1 MTNTTLLLSTIK
13 SVLGE
18 GKPTSKNNY
27 SFKCPN
33 GCYPSKYKLEIN
45 LDTQQYHCWICDMKG
60 KSVLS
65 LFKKINVSK
74 DKIDELLLIL
84 PKNNNNPNN
93 IVVKNIEEINLPK
106 EFKSLNNI
114 NDNSFSK
121 KKALSYLRS
130 RGINELDI
138 IKYNLGYCE
147 EGPYKDRIIIP
158 SYDKNGK
165 LNYFT
170 SRTFDKNN
178 PIKYK
183 NPSFSRDIIP
193 FELFINW
200 ELPIILCEGPLDAIA
215 IKRNVIP
222 LMGKNIQPS
231 LMKKIVTS
239 SVKKIYIA
247 LDNDAIKQ
255 ALNFCEQLLNE
266 GKEIYLVET
275 DKKDPNELGFVEFTK
290 IIQNTYE
297 LKFSDLIE
305 KKLNTI

>member
-33 GCYPSKYKLEIN
+33 GCYPSKYKLEVNI
-45 LDTQQYHCWICDMKG
+45 DTQQYHCWICDMKG
-60 KSVLS
+60 KSILS
-65 LFKKINVSK
+65 LFKKIKVSSE
-74 DKIDELLLIL
+74 KIDELLLIL
-84 PKNNNNPNN
+84 PKEKNNNLIIKHN
-93 IVVKNIEEINLPK
+93 EEIILPK
-106 EFKSLNNI
+106 EFKSLYDI
-114 NDNSFSK
+114 NDMSFAK
-121 KKALSYLRS
+121 KKAISYLKA

-138 IKYNLGYCE
+138 IKYNLGYCDS
-147 EGPYKDRIIIP
+147 GLYQDRIIIP
-158 SYDKNGK
+158 SYDKDGK

-200 ELPIILCEGPLDAIA
+200 DLPIIICEGPLDAIS

-222 LMGKNIQPS
+222 LMGKNIQNS
-231 LMKKIVTS
+231 LMKKIVIS
-239 SVKKIYIA
+239 SVNKIYIA
-247 LDNDAIKQ
+247 LDNDAMTQ
-255 ALNFCEQLLNE
+255 ALGFCEKLMNE
-266 GKEIYLVET
+266 GKEVYLVEMN
-275 DKKDPNELGFVEFTK
+275 KKDPSELGFKEFTK
-290 IIQNTYE
+290 LIQNTHE
-297 LKFSDLIE
+297 LKFSDLVE
-305 KKLNTI
+305 KKLSII